1 MLSMNVPPDATAAKG
16 PRAGLTR
23 TKVIRTGLACCKAR
37 PGRRSPSA
45 GPSATVIEQP
55 ATASWKLLKRG
66 AVMKA
71 CDVMSSPVITVR
83 PEMPVAA
90 AAELL
95 VSHGYTAAVEMCLS
109 SIPS

>member
-1 MLSMNVPPDATAAKG
+1 
-16 PRAGLTR
+16 
-23 TKVIRTGLACCKAR
+23 
-37 PGRRSPSA
+37 
-45 GPSATVIEQP
+45 
-55 ATASWKLLKRG
+55 
-66 AVMKA
+66 MKA